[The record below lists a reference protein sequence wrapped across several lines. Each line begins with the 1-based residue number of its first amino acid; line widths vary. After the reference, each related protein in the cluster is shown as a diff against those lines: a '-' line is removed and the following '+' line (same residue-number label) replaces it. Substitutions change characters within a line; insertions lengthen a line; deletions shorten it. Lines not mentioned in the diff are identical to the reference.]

1 MPTSPESS
9 NDLPLPRVSDLEPG
23 QLQPGRMPKQRNE
36 VGAPKRETV
45 TGGSTEVARR
55 W

>member
-23 QLQPGRMPKQRNE
+23 TQTGRMPKQRNE
-36 VGAPKRETV
+36 VG
-45 TGGSTEVARR
+45 GGYRR
-55 W
+55 